1 MHWKHWES
9 NSPKA
14 NQNIV
19 KEAAEKVIEIFTI
32 GHSNIS
38 SEEFLCLLKKHK
50 ISLAADIRRYPGSH
64 KFPHFNREI
73 LCKTLTAEGI
83 EYHWLESLGGRR
95 GSIKNSESPNKGFK
109 SASFR
114 NYADY
119 MLTDEFSR
127 AVKELISMAMMKRC
141 AVMCAEKLYW
151 KCHRKVLSDYLF
163 ALGIKVHHIIDE
175 NQILPHKL
183 TQGAIISEG
192 PTVTYPFTISKDSE
206 QQLFG

>member
-1 MHWKHWES
+1 
-9 NSPKA
+9 
-14 NQNIV
+14 V

-38 SEEFLCLLKKHK
+38 SEEFLCLLKKHE
-50 ISLAADIRRYPGSH
+50 ISLAADIRRYPGSR

-83 EYHWLESLGGRR
+83 EYRWLEALGGRR
-95 GSIKNSESPNKGFK
+95 GSIKNSESPNKGLK

-151 KCHRKVLSDYLF
+151 KCHRRLLSDYLVVQ
-163 ALGIKVHHIIDE
+163 GIKVMHILEADKAAE
-175 NQILPHKL
+175 HKL
-183 TQGAIISEG
+183 TPFAVVTSSDVI
-192 PTVTYPFTISKDSE
+192 TYPPQADDDTNLKT
-206 QQLFG
+206 LFK